1 MKEIPRIAV
10 FCPKIGHGNPAT
22 AEAISSSYG
31 EESRVSIFNGPGV
44 LVLSRVHQVMTRLK
58 GLSDLY
64 SEGSE
69 KVRSGLGIIGIG
81 LLQLPDFLRNSG
93 LILHPF
99 SPLSEVGIFTQEHV
113 LGVLP
118 SEVLT
123 QWFPRGVFL
132 YIPDVY
138 PKASAVAILK
148 KLEGVVT
155 PLVWN
160 TAAYEE
166 LRKEGLNPQLV
177 ESVLPFGL
185 IGKREIGELNPS
197 KIVVKSSGSGIPHS
211 VLQAIL
217 QSRKRG
223 TEMEVWLPKKIMEVT
238 DSGTEERQPSD
249 DEYLSSFYQSLLDA
263 ETIICGPSEMVQVV
277 AALVAAGWKGK
288 VILLPTRGRHE
299 VRNREWLVAEARN
312 TGLMVEE
319 VDFDGI
325 KVTKID
331 FEKATPACFKGK
343 IGERSVREVI
353 GELVRQRETTPI
365 AVSTEAFDGYHF
377 VPGYVKKELVVA
389 SADEIGDDV
398 DWSNISG
405 VHYRPKKKEGFFKGL
420 EDVIEKVAGKTKYVT
435 IHLEDLWGLSP
446 EKDFQKKLEKLNES
460 AQKAGVYLLLENVT
474 PRVDNPNLAREFWSL
489 LDFEKNHGDLL
500 NELPN
505 IGYCL
510 DIAHLG
516 LAEPKVLEVWRKV
529 VNSEALSE
537 DKQEIWRLTQQVL
550 NRTKT
555 IHWSR
560 ARERKKPVDQGVI
573 FRTAHYLTQR
583 FPYGLLGLK
592 PERIHNIY
600 SRVENIR
607 NAHYSLIS
615 DPDMLSM
622 ILKMLEELGW
632 QGEIIIE
639 SPALL
644 QLVRE
649 RRRPFK
655 DEINALGEWIPR
667 ARKNILER
675 IFKENGIFG
684 EDLEDVLNFS
694 FSEAVAS
701 LSPEFFGV
709 LRRVFPL
716 LIEVYPLDLKRKVNE
731 GLYLR
736 HILRTM
742 VLADELYRQLRSK
755 GVNLNYEVL
764 MMAVALHDAIEI
776 SRENGREVSV
786 EYLQQRLREI
796 GFDEDDARNIS
807 HMSEFL
813 VPKETSSE
821 NYFEQKQKDFDRIW
835 DGEGLSEEE
844 RLWWEANKDYLKV
857 IKAADVLAN
866 LEETVDDLEK
876 GRKDGRMKRFL
887 VERYQVFEYRIGKIN
902 QWLESNLLE
911 ERRKKNQEV
920 INYLL
925 NKMPRL
931 RKFRELISSRL
942 FNIEIKYVV
951 GEDEL
956 VIAPGDFYVHRI
968 MASNISGRYSGGV
981 IQVKVVNEAPVIF
994 FVRGASSIEADNNG
1008 ENFFKW
1014 LSMVQEGE
1022 IKILEV
1028 NPNNPVAGLTYE

>member
-10 FCPKIGHGNPAT
+10 FCPQIGHGNPAT

-64 SEGSE
+64 SKESE
-69 KVRSGLGIIGIG
+69 KVRNGLGIIGIG

-99 SPLSEVGIFTQEHV
+99 SPLSEVGVFTQEHL

-132 YIPDVY
+132 YIPDVF

-148 KLEGVVT
+148 KLKGVVT

-160 TAAYEE
+160 VDAYEE

-177 ESVLPFGL
+177 EPVLPFGL
-185 IGKREIGELNPS
+185 IGKKEIGELNQS
-197 KIVVKSSGSGIPHS
+197 KIVVKSSGSGIAHS
-211 VLQAIL
+211 VSQAIL
-217 QSRKRG
+217 QSREVG

-238 DSGTEERQPSD
+238 DSGLKERQAPD
-249 DEYLSSFYQSLLDA
+249 DIGKYLSSFYQSLLDA

-299 VRNREWLVAEARN
+299 VRNRQWLVAEARN
-312 TGLMVEE
+312 AGLMVEE

-331 FEKATPACFKGK
+331 FGKATPACFKGK

-365 AVSTEAFDGYHF
+365 AVSTEAFDGYRF

-405 VHYRPKKKEGFFKGL
+405 VHYRPKKKEGFFEGL
-420 EDVIEKVAGKTKYVT
+420 GAVIEKVAGKTKYVT
-435 IHLEDLWGLSP
+435 IHLEDLRGLS
-446 EKDFQKKLEKLNES
+446 EEELNKILRELNEK
-460 AQKAGVYLLLENVT
+460 AKEAGVYLLLENVT
-474 PRVDNPNLAREFWSL
+474 PRVDNPNLFPEFWSL
-489 LDFEKNHGDLL
+489 LEFEKKYDGLL
-500 NELPN
+500 NKLPN

-516 LAEPKVLEVWRKV
+516 LAEPKVLEVWQKV
-529 VNSEALSE
+529 FESRLSGVNNLAKVLSADE
-537 DKQEIWRLTQQVL
+537 QEIWRLIQQVL

-560 ARERKKPVDQGVI
+560 SRERKKPVDKGLI

-583 FPYGLLGLK
+583 FPYGLLGLA

-600 SRVENIR
+600 SLMENIR

-615 DPDMLSM
+615 DSDMLSM
-622 ILKMLEELGW
+622 ILTMLEELGW

-649 RRRPFK
+649 RRRPFR
-655 DEINALGEWIPR
+655 DEINALGEWISW
-667 ARKNILER
+667 ARK
-675 IFKENGIFG
+675 
-684 EDLEDVLNFS
+684 
-694 FSEAVAS
+694 
-701 LSPEFFGV
+701 
-709 LRRVFPL
+709 
-716 LIEVYPLDLKRKVNE
+716 
-731 GLYLR
+731 
-736 HILRTM
+736 M
-742 VLADELYRQLRSK
+742 VGS
-755 GVNLNYEVL
+755 
-764 MMAVALHDAIEI
+764 
-776 SRENGREVSV
+776 
-786 EYLQQRLREI
+786 
-796 GFDEDDARNIS
+796 
-807 HMSEFL
+807 
-813 VPKETSSE
+813 
-821 NYFEQKQKDFDRIW
+821 
-835 DGEGLSEEE
+835 
-844 RLWWEANKDYLKV
+844 
-857 IKAADVLAN
+857 
-866 LEETVDDLEK
+866 
-876 GRKDGRMKRFL
+876 
-887 VERYQVFEYRIGKIN
+887 
-902 QWLESNLLE
+902 
-911 ERRKKNQEV
+911 
-920 INYLL
+920 
-925 NKMPRL
+925 
-931 RKFRELISSRL
+931 
-942 FNIEIKYVV
+942 
-951 GEDEL
+951 
-956 VIAPGDFYVHRI
+956 
-968 MASNISGRYSGGV
+968 
-981 IQVKVVNEAPVIF
+981 
-994 FVRGASSIEADNNG
+994 
-1008 ENFFKW
+1008 
-1014 LSMVQEGE
+1014 
-1022 IKILEV
+1022 
-1028 NPNNPVAGLTYE
+1028 